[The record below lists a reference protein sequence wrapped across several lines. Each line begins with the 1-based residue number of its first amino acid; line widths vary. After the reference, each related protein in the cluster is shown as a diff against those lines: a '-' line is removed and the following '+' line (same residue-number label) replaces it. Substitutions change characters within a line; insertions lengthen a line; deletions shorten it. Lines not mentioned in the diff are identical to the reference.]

1 MSSPTVLD
9 TRTPYRS
16 RGTQTPAMTTTAS
29 TSQTGSPGLTF
40 FQRAVHELVRS
51 SHRDRAARRRNVI
64 DRLRGSRDPMG
75 YINEL
80 IEQCVVK
87 GGSEGLDIGIDVLS
101 QFGELTLQ
109 YAREFWKKDWE
120 RWGDRKGAVRHH
132 FNDDAWYI
140 LLRAAARSE
149 LEPWQKM
156 QMLLYCSMDGTES
169 IREAGIHALGDM
181 GGPVAARLLRR
192 IEKGERS
199 PSVLQAVT
207 EVLAD
212 LEG

>member
-1 MSSPTVLD
+1 MSSATVLD

-16 RGTQTPAMTTTAS
+16 RGTQSPAMTTTAS

-40 FQRAVHELVRS
+40 FQRSVHELVRS
-51 SHRDRAARRRNVI
+51 SHRDRAARRKSVI

-75 YINEL
+75 YVNEL
-80 IEQCVVK
+80 IEQCAVK

-120 RWGDRKGAVRHH
+120 RWGERKGPARHH

-140 LLRAAARSE
+140 LLRAAARSD

-181 GGPVAARLLRR
+181 GGPLAARLLRR

-199 PSVLQAVT
+199 PSVLQAVA